1 MSGKYE
7 GLDNDKQFGMS
18 PVGRLIR
25 DAWVF
30 GLLPDTEQCAGW
42 SAGMLQYLY
51 EKVHTEWMKYGHL
64 PSRLPPEL
72 QQRHTTYIVVRLV
85 RRKPRVGMRS
95 WVRAIKYFFG

>member
-7 GLDNDKQFGMS
+7 GLSNDSQFGMS

-30 GLLPDTEQCAGW
+30 GLLPETEQCAGW
-42 SAGMLQYLY
+42 SAGMLQNLY
-51 EKVHTEWMKYGHL
+51 EKVHEEWNKYGHL

-72 QQRHTTYIVVRLV
+72 QQRHHELHND
-85 RRKPRVGMRS
+85 
-95 WVRAIKYFFG
+95 AITAAKANGWHNELGDDD